1 MINFLERALEQRE
14 NEDGEEREVTALP
27 PEGHFF
33 GKGPDLSRALP
44 AAAPGHEGEMVF
56 ETGTGRGGGRGP
68 EGLPNSL
75 RSADGEALLSEE
87 GRVRSLSG
95 KEGETGGE
103 WASEAR
109 PYGSPGEG
117 ELPRGRAAVSIW
129 SGRREREMV
138 LLDEV
143 RRAERAVSFVQGP
156 RRNGTLTLPEAAE
169 GETAGLTV
177 ETLDRAAERDAR
189 RYDGGF
195 SMY

>member
-14 NEDGEEREVTALP
+14 NEDGEERDGTALP

-33 GKGPDLSRALP
+33 GKGPDLSRTLP
-44 AAAPGHEGEMVF
+44 AALPGREREMVF
-56 ETGTGRGGGRGP
+56 ETVTERREERGM

-75 RSADGEALLSEE
+75 RSVDGEALLSEE
-87 GRVRSLSG
+87 DRVCSLSG
-95 KEGETGGE
+95 KEWETGGE

-109 PYGSPGEG
+109 PYGGSGEG

-143 RRAERAVSFVQGP
+143 RRAERAASFVQGP
-156 RRNGTLTLPEAAE
+156 RRDGMLTLPEAAE